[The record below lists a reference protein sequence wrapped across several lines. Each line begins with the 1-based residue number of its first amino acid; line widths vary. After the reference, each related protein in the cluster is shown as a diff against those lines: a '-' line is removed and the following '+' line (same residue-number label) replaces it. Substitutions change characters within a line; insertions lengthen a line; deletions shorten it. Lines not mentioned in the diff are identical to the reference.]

1 MVRSYE
7 QLGAMLSVCQEIKDL
22 VKNSFPIANEI
33 SFNGER
39 LAKAPPH
46 RLKIISCTCLSW

>member
-39 LAKAPPH
+39 LKSPPQAQNYFMH
-46 RLKIISCTCLSW
+46 MP